1 MDEVT
6 EKTVTEHTVT
16 LKVRSDVDP
25 AELLDIMIALSENI
39 VEMVEQQCIE
49 CRVYWQTT
57 RRTEE
62 TALLIKGEPPGIC
75 FYVIPVTFHGIPWQS

>member
-1 MDEVT
+1 MDMEN
-6 EKTVTEHTVT
+6 VTEHTVT

-49 CRVYWQTT
+49 CWVPGD
-57 RRTEE
+57 EISVE
-62 TALLIKGEPPGIC
+62 SKNEGGE
-75 FYVIPVTFHGIPWQS
+75 

>member
-6 EKTVTEHTVT
+6 EDTVTEHTVT

-39 VEMVEQQCIE
+39 IEMVEHQCIE
-49 CRVYWQTT
+49 CWVPEDQISV
-57 RRTEE
+57 E
-62 TALLIKGEPPGIC
+62 TN
-75 FYVIPVTFHGIPWQS
+75 

>member
-6 EKTVTEHTVT
+6 ENNVTEHTIT

-49 CRVYWQTT
+49 CWVPAD
-57 RRTEE
+57 EISVE
-62 TALLIKGEPPGIC
+62 TN
-75 FYVIPVTFHGIPWQS
+75 

>member
-1 MDEVT
+1 MNEVT
-6 EKTVTEHTVT
+6 ENNVTEHTVT

-49 CRVYWQTT
+49 CWVP
-57 RRTEE
+57 
-62 TALLIKGEPPGIC
+62 AGEIS
-75 FYVIPVTFHGIPWQS
+75 VESK